1 MNPPPNPR
9 RLSRNRTR
17 ILAVLERVGLLGV
30 VGGAL
35 WLSWWSVG
43 RVSKVQQESA
53 ALTRTASRLSTEIEL
68 MLAGQGPERR
78 EEITRRLAEA
88 QTGLFGGGQA
98 VADWHDGLRTDAVPL
113 ALEPAIAF
121 VGTRTNSVGGQS
133 LAVLQATV
141 DVEPAYGIEAAR
153 PAYRRVVDFVQR
165 LTSATQRVDLVEL
178 RVRGGSNS
186 VAAASVTVDL
196 WAGAFDEDDA
206 P

>member
-1 MNPPPNPR
+1 MKSNPNPR
-9 RLSRNRTR
+9 RSSRTR
-17 ILAVLERVGLLGV
+17 TRVLAVLERVGLLGV

-43 RVSKVQQESA
+43 RVSRVQQESA
-53 ALTRTASRLSTEIEL
+53 ALTQTASRLSTEIEL
-68 MLAGQGPERR
+68 MQAGQGPGRL
-78 EEITRRLAEA
+78 EEIARRLADA
-88 QTGLFGGGQA
+88 QDGLFGGGQA
-98 VADWHDGLRTDAVPL
+98 VAEWHDGLRSDAVPL

-141 DVEPAYGIEAAR
+141 EVEPAYGIEAAR
-153 PAYRRVVDFVQR
+153 PVYRRVVDFVQN

-186 VAAASVTVDL
+186 VAMASVTVDL
-196 WAGAFDEDDA
+196 WAGTFEEDDA